1 LREDPLTARRDV
13 EDRSWGYGLAVGT
26 DGARRWGGGFG
37 SSFWISPAP
46 DLAVIVLTQRMRDSS
61 DLPAVHREMRD
72 AAIRSC
78 S

>member
-1 LREDPLTARRDV
+1 
-13 EDRSWGYGLAVGT
+13 VGT